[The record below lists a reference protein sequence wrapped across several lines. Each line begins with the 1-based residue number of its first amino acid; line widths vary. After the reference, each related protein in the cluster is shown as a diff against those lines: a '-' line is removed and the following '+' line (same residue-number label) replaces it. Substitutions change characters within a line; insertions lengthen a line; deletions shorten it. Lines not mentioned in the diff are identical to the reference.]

1 MAIRNSYR
9 ERWIWSHLPRYDPST
24 VRGHEVGG
32 ARAQRCI
39 FLYSRVNNTFF
50 YFFFFI
56 LLVFS
61 ASKDSSKPVDLKTAE
76 FVIKIEAKSNG
87 PLFCE
92 MQFYQRAAKPAVIQS
107 FIAEQK
113 LRYLGVPPFI
123 ATGSFEN
130 FSREYRFLVM
140 NRYGTDLQKIL
151 VQCGGRFA
159 PNATFA
165 VGLRMLDAL
174 YFLHENEY
182 VHADVKAANILL
194 GYGGGQDIQS
204 EVYLV
209 DFGLAYRYKV
219 EGKHKEYK
227 EDPRKAHDGTIEF
240 TSVDAHKGVS
250 PSRRG
255 DLEIL
260 GYCMLQW
267 LGGTLPWEDNLRSPS
282 YVANSKEKYMKDIPS
297 LINATIPSTDILSID
312 CMRKYFIAV
321 TELGYETKPN
331 YTRFKDILKY
341 CLTKGGQADEWIID
355 FSDRATKRGTK
366 RKSAESGSPKA
377 KKIKSPSVPKGPK
390 TPLAKKSPA
399 ASKRAPKA
407 KLISSTN
414 QVKVKSPRA
423 KKASK
428 VIAKTKRIS
437 STPPSNKSSKKTQDK
452 SLPAGHSPAKQKN
465 FPMPPPTKSLKANTD
480 AADSN
485 SKGKVTRRRRPNVSL
500 ATTAVQT
507 SPGLKRSQR

>member
-1 MAIRNSYR
+1 MPRPASGPKKGPNA
-9 ERWIWSHLPRYDPST
+9 HKLPEMIPSGTKLVDLYKNEWQLGT
-24 VRGHEVGG
+24 VIGKGG
-32 ARAQRCI
+32 FGLI
-39 FLYSRVNNTFF
+39 YL
-50 YFFFFI
+50 
-56 LLVFS
+56 
-61 ASKDSSKPVDLKTAE
+61 ASKDTSKQVDIKTAE

-151 VQCGGRFA
+151 VQSGGRFS

-165 VGLRMLDAL
+165 IGLRMLDAL
-174 YFLHENEY
+174 FFLHENEY
-182 VHADVKAANILL
+182 VHADIKAANILL
-194 GYGGGQDIQS
+194 GYGSGQDIQN

-209 DFGLAYRYKV
+209 DFGLAYRYTV
-219 EGKHKEYK
+219 DGKHKEYK

-240 TSVDAHKGVS
+240 TSIDAHKGVS

-267 LGGTLPWEDNLRSPS
+267 LGSTLPWEDNLKSPS
-282 YVANSKEKYMKDIPS
+282 YVANSKEKYMNDIPS
-297 LINATIPSTDILSID
+297 LIEATIPSKDILSAD
-312 CMRKYFIAV
+312 CMRKYLIAV
-321 TELGYETKPN
+321 KELGYESKPN

-355 FSDRATKRGTK
+355 FSDKVTKRGTK
-366 RKSAESGSPKA
+366 RKSTDSGSPK
-377 KKIKSPSVPKGPK
+377 KQKLSKGPE
-390 TPLAKKSPA
+390 TPKAKKSPA
-399 ASKRAPKA
+399 K
-407 KLISSTN
+407 
-414 QVKVKSPRA
+414 QVKSP
-423 KKASK
+423 
-428 VIAKTKRIS
+428 TKQV
-437 STPPSNKSSKKTQDK
+437 K
-452 SLPAGHSPAKQKN
+452 SPAKQVKSPLSRAGAKTIPIPKPIKKTPLSKRSAKLN
-465 FPMPPPTKSLKANTD
+465 AFPMPPPTRKLTDTDASGSNKQIKRRKANVNQ
-480 AADSN
+480 S
-485 SKGKVTRRRRPNVSL
+485 SI
-500 ATTAVQT
+500 AVQT
-507 SPGLKRSQR
+507 SPGLRRSQRSKH